1 MADLNNRIDAESENI
16 LHLLNEFP
24 SADSLKELTT
34 LEKAGLASLIHNF
47 YNGIENILK
56 QLLQDRQMDIP
67 SGPSWHRDLLETASS
82 KGILSEKMTQELRSY
97 LAFRHF
103 FSRAYALELDTSRME
118 PLVRNARELF
128 NRFLQ
133 EIKS

>member
-1 MADLNNRIDAESENI
+1 MADLHDRIDAESENI
-16 LHLLNEFP
+16 SHLLNEFP

-56 QLLQDRQMDIP
+56 QMLQDRRLDIP

-82 KGILSEKMTQELRSY
+82 QGIISDKMTQELRSY

-103 FSRAYALELDTSRME
+103 FSHAYALELDTSRME
-118 PLVRNARELF
+118 PLVRHARELF

-133 EIKS
+133 EIKR